1 MSPTAEQVRDM
12 VLSQAGFLKSDG
24 SHRDGLVDAHEAG
37 TQVDTH
43 LRYGNLFR
51 EMEPDTV
58 STDLIYESPGAS
70 QSPGTP
76 CIYLKV
82 LRDPSPS
89 MVAELRSRVWNHGRI
104 PTLWIVSPQGVRIYN
119 AFARPDDQ
127 DKDNLSRHLLGQL
140 RVIGNELEQMEG
152 LHRRN
157 FDDGSFWNSGDGRRI
172 DPRQRVDQALL
183 QDLQSTEELLRY
195 HGLSSTVAHALL
207 GRTIFVKYLEDR
219 GILKPAHF
227 QQHGDADE
235 FKELLGNVSS
245 TRSFFTWLRQTF
257 NGDLFPQTESELR
270 SVESLHLDILQRFLS
285 GHSMDHYP
293 DTQFGLWPYSFKIV
307 PIELISSIYEMFA
320 HGEDSERA
328 ETQSVHYTRLCLVEL
343 MLSLAMTG
351 MEDTVR
357 VLDPA
362 CGSGVFMV
370 EAFRRLAWARARRL
384 RKTLTREELHEMLR
398 TQVFGIDVD
407 RDAVYVAAFSLYLA
421 LLELDPDPQP
431 PDALKFPPLM
441 EDNEDGY
448 ARSLYV
454 QDFFNTEHEFNRAPP
469 FKEKEFDLI
478 VSNPPWTA
486 WNARTAPRDP
496 DFPNEGIQWG
506 LEYIRRYKVPYRKPD
521 QAFLQRASDFSTSE
535 SRIAMVIGSRFFHQI
550 SGPGK
555 RWRDEF
561 FRRNSVKTIVD
572 LSDLVNEKLLFGL
585 KSSTRLPASVV
596 VFSPGQSGQQQGSV
610 QYIAPKWYPGV
621 RSRDEL
627 LVTSADIQYIPER
640 LVEDSR
646 FRWKTAFRGSPRDI
660 RLLYKLEDLKS
671 LDQILDEIGI
681 KTGVSRGQGIT
692 LGKSEKRDAAR
703 FQGLPFLAGDSPRQ
717 RFSLDVRALP
727 LFSEDEVAKKSNQLI
742 FDLPALVVSRS
753 LENYRPCVS
762 LIEPFGDTN
771 KLVITHSHYGI
782 SIPRQRR
789 WLAHRLNALLNSSF
803 PLYWAF
809 MTGLE
814 LGLGWKLI
822 EINDW
827 RAMPMPSEIVEP
839 NHTPWNEVIELE
851 QHLREGSHS
860 ALAGESRAVEED
872 LDRGIYSLYG
882 FSEQETIL
890 IQDTLRHAIDPYL
903 KRSKEFN
910 MPRPS
915 ADQLQLYARRVCSQL
930 NGMLRHVDQELT
942 ATVCIF
948 PSHTPLRACHFRMRQ
963 LVGEASTDEVHFDGI
978 EDILSRMATHL
989 QTEVADNLFAQRDL
1003 RVYDAEG
1010 FWIIKTAEARLWSQA
1025 AALNDADLIVQ
1036 EHLEAVSL

>member
-1 MSPTAEQVRDM
+1 MG
-12 VLSQAGFLKSDG
+12 AG
-24 SHRDGLVDAHEAG
+24 RDGLVDVHEAE
-37 TQVDTH
+37 TQVDTQ
-43 LRYGNLFR
+43 LWYGGLFR
-51 EMEPDTV
+51 EMAIESV
-58 STDLIYESPGAS
+58 SSDLIYETPSSG
-70 QSPGTP
+70 QSPKTP
-76 CIYLKV
+76 CMYLKV
-82 LRDPSPS
+82 LRHASPHS
-89 MVAELRSRVWNHGRI
+89 VAQLRSRVWNHGRI
-104 PTLWIVSPQGVRIYN
+104 PTLWIISDQGVRIYN
-119 AFARPDDQ
+119 AFARPDGRDSE
-127 DKDNLSRHLLGQL
+127 DWSRHLLGQL
-140 RVIGNELEQMEG
+140 RVIGSEIEDIEG
-152 LHRRN
+152 FHRRN
-157 FDDGSFWNSGDGRRI
+157 FDDGSFWHSGNGQGI
-172 DPRQRVDQALL
+172 DTAQRVDQALL
-183 QDLQSTEELLRY
+183 RDLQRTEKLLRD
-195 HGLSSTVAHALL
+195 HDLPSAVAHSLL
-207 GRTIFVKYLEDR
+207 GRTVFVKYLEDR
-219 GILKPAHF
+219 GILLPDHLLP
-227 QQHGDADE
+227 HGQARE
-235 FKELLGNVSS
+235 FKELLGDENG
-245 TRSFFTWLRQTF
+245 TRSFFNWLRQTF
-257 NGDLFPQTESELR
+257 NGDLFPQTELELQ
-270 SVESLHLDILQRFLS
+270 SVNAQHLDILQRFLS
-285 GHSMDHYP
+285 GHVMDHYP
-293 DTQFGLWPYSFKIV
+293 DTQMGLWPYSFKIV

-343 MLSLAMTG
+343 MLSLAMKG

-362 CGSGVFMV
+362 CGSGVFLV
-370 EAFRRLAWARARRL
+370 EAFRRLAWTKARRL
-384 RKTLTREELHEMLR
+384 RRPLTREELHEMLR
-398 TQVFGIDVD
+398 TQVFGIDID

-431 PDALKFPPLM
+431 PDALRFPPLM
-441 EDNEDGY
+441 EDNDDGS

-454 QDFFNTEHEFNRAPP
+454 QDFFNTDHEFNRAPP
-469 FKEKEFDLI
+469 FKDKGFDLI

-486 WNARTAPRDP
+486 WNSKTAPRDP

-506 LEYIRRYKVPYRKPD
+506 LEYIRRYKIPYGKPD
-521 QAFLQRASDFSTSE
+521 QAFLQRASEFATSE
-535 SRIAMVIGSRFFHQI
+535 SCIAMVIGSRFLHQV
-550 SGPGK
+550 SAPGK

-561 FRRNSVKTIVD
+561 FQRNSVKTVVD

-596 VFSPGQSGQQQGSV
+596 VFSPGQSDQQPGSV

-627 LVTSADIQYIPER
+627 LVTSADIQYIPEG
-640 LVEDSR
+640 LVEDSH

-671 LDQILDEIGI
+671 LDLILDEIGI

-692 LGKSEKRDAAR
+692 LGKGEKRDASR
-703 FQGLPFLAGDSPRQ
+703 FRGLPFLAGNSPRQ
-717 RFSLDVRALP
+717 RFFLDVRTLP
-727 LFSEDEVAKKSNQLI
+727 LFSKDEVAKRSNQLI

-753 LENYRPCVS
+753 LDNYRPCVS
-762 LIEPFGDTN
+762 LVEPFGNTN

-782 SIPRQRR
+782 SFPMQRR

-827 RAMPMPSEIVEP
+827 RGMPMPSEILEP
-839 NHTPWNEVIELE
+839 TSTSWNQVVELE
-851 QHLREGSHS
+851 RHLRRGGHS
-860 ALAGESRAVEED
+860 VSAGDSTAVEQE

-903 KRSKEFN
+903 KRSYEFN

-915 ADQLQLYARRVCSQL
+915 VDQLRLYARRVCSQL

-942 ATVCIF
+942 ATLCIF
-948 PSHTPLRACHFRMRQ
+948 PNDTPLRACHFRMPPS
-963 LVGEASTDEVHFDGI
+963 VGEASTDEVHFDGI
-978 EDILSRMATHL
+978 EDILGRMATHL
-989 QTEVADNLFAQRDL
+989 QTEVANNLYVQRDL
-1003 RVYDAEG
+1003 RVYDKDG
-1010 FWIIKTAEARLWSQA
+1010 FWIIKPAEARLWSQA

-1036 EHLEAVSL
+1036 ENLEAMSL